1 MLWVLE
7 YICGKEIQMKRLLL
21 GFGFISLIFNQ
32 MQAQRF
38 SHQGGLCGMAT
49 WETPYRYTAIYP
61 DRPAHE
67 VVTPRDYLWFL
78 GAQYHPSVRF
88 YQSSERNVSASVG
101 LPISTSL
108 FLSASTSQG
117 VSPRNY
123 VFLSLPL
130 QLELNFGAGATPG
143 KGKVGGFVGVGAGLQ
158 MFRARSFRYYDDLM
172 RYRQFNSYLSA
183 GLRFGVGGRLV
194 QIAFARAYPFQ
205 KRAPLG
211 EVDSTISSESYFPRE
226 FLRGTDVVSVSVF
239 LGKKF
244 LLKNASEK

>member
-1 MLWVLE
+1 MLEAVLNLC
-7 YICGKEIQMKRLLL
+7 YKEIQMQRLLFVL
-21 GFGFISLIFNQ
+21 GFISLTVSQ
-32 MQAQRF
+32 VQAQRF

-49 WETPYRYTAIYP
+49 WETPYRYTAVYS

-67 VVTPRDYLWFL
+67 VVTPRDYLWFFGL
-78 GAQYHPSVRF
+78 QYHPSVRF
-88 YQSSERNVSASVG
+88 YQSSARNVSASVG

-117 VSPRNY
+117 ASPRNY
-123 VFLSLPL
+123 VFLSMPL

-143 KGKVGGFVGVGAGLQ
+143 KGKVGGFVGAGAGLQ

-183 GLRFGVGGRLV
+183 GLRFGVSGRLV

-211 EVDSTISSESYFPRE
+211 GIDSTISSETYFPRE
-226 FLRGTDVVSVSVF
+226 FLRGTDVISVSVF
-239 LGKKF
+239 FGKKF
-244 LLKNASEK
+244 LLKDASAK